1 MDMKIHIKDFRN
13 LFLILSLS
21 LAASG
26 VQAAGETKDKPDQQ
40 ADVQNESARSSQPDW
55 KKIYST
61 NSYMTFDKGL
71 MGIQNGVYSSHGGA
85 PGNSGNV
92 LLRGINTT
100 NLNASPYV
108 VVDGVLVKMA
118 RNINPFASGFALSNT
133 AFINP
138 LDVADVRILQSGYNS
153 VLYGGRASNGV
164 IDLTT
169 NKGVAGS
176 TSIDIVARVGFQ
188 QADYNKMEMMG
199 GEDFRSYL
207 FDYMHNMGNTIVDLQ
222 QMNIFNAGHPK
233 YNHSTDWLDMVKRNA
248 MFQDYQV
255 KMSGGDGD
263 TRYMFGVGYS
273 SQEGTIDPTAYN
285 RFNMRINLDY
295 KISQKISIA
304 NYLAYSYGTSRF
316 YDQGNNWAVHPLY
329 VALTKAPFLSPMY
342 YDDNG
347 IATTINAGVDELGKS
362 NPAMFK
368 SNLQNKGTDNR
379 VDGMIR
385 ANWAVAPRTAVSTS
399 LSISYVNSIE
409 DLRRLAEGIAP
420 DEYRKRQNA
429 KRTYSDYILRWNTW
443 AERTGSFLGNGSWHG
458 KAGFIVENEE
468 EKSAYGRRVNAS
480 TDDFESLGYGDVD
493 SISNMNYKQN
503 FLSFYAEAGV
513 RYWDRVSLDGRI
525 YVEGSS
531 NFGPKGR
538 WGIYGGLNLGVD
550 VLKLDKYYLGVNA
563 SWGRVGN
570 NDIRGSYQHTLYYPT
585 HYLAYGG
592 VYLGNVANKKLK
604 PEITN
609 NYEGGIKA
617 RLIDR
622 IDVYAGYYYKKTT
635 GMLTQKSLPIEIG
648 LDPQFENNGDV
659 INQGFEFSLNA
670 NVIRNQKWN
679 WKLFA
684 NISTLK
690 NKVKHLNNGD
700 IIREYDK
707 FSSILRQDEALGSF
721 YGYKI
726 QGIYNTSSEVDLKRA
741 DGTLYLAGDYKMEDI
756 NEDGIINAKDMQVIG
771 SPLPDFYGGF
781 GTRLN
786 FTGIELSMLFTY
798 SYGNDV
804 YNLFNQHLSSMSDLS
819 VPVAAAKGR
828 WISETLPGKGELP
841 RAAYND
847 PSGNFNASNKW
858 VEDGSY
864 LKLKTLSLAYDIPL
878 KKRSGFLKGLKV
890 FANCNNLFT
899 VTGYSGLDP
908 EVFLSNDPMLRG
920 VDTGGAPNPRSYVF
934 GVNISL

>member
-26 VQAAGETKDKPDQQ
+26 VQAAGETKDEPGQQ
-40 ADVQNESARSSQPDW
+40 ADVQNETARSSQPDW

-92 LLRGINTT
+92 LLRGINTV

-118 RNINPFASGFALSNT
+118 RNINPFASGFSLSNT

-153 VLYGGRASNGV
+153 VLYGGRAANGV

-176 TSIDIVARVGFQ
+176 TSIDIMARVGFQ

-233 YNHSTDWLDMVKRNA
+233 YSHSTDWLDMVKRNA

-379 VDGMIR
+379 VD
-385 ANWAVAPRTAVSTS
+385 
-399 LSISYVNSIE
+399 
-409 DLRRLAEGIAP
+409 
-420 DEYRKRQNA
+420 
-429 KRTYSDYILRWNTW
+429 
-443 AERTGSFLGNGSWHG
+443 
-458 KAGFIVENEE
+458 
-468 EKSAYGRRVNAS
+468 
-480 TDDFESLGYGDVD
+480 
-493 SISNMNYKQN
+493 
-503 FLSFYAEAGV
+503 
-513 RYWDRVSLDGRI
+513 
-525 YVEGSS
+525 
-531 NFGPKGR
+531 
-538 WGIYGGLNLGVD
+538 
-550 VLKLDKYYLGVNA
+550 
-563 SWGRVGN
+563 
-570 NDIRGSYQHTLYYPT
+570 
-585 HYLAYGG
+585 
-592 VYLGNVANKKLK
+592 
-604 PEITN
+604 
-609 NYEGGIKA
+609 
-617 RLIDR
+617 
-622 IDVYAGYYYKKTT
+622 
-635 GMLTQKSLPIEIG
+635 
-648 LDPQFENNGDV
+648 
-659 INQGFEFSLNA
+659 
-670 NVIRNQKWN
+670 
-679 WKLFA
+679 
-684 NISTLK
+684 
-690 NKVKHLNNGD
+690 
-700 IIREYDK
+700 
-707 FSSILRQDEALGSF
+707 
-721 YGYKI
+721 
-726 QGIYNTSSEVDLKRA
+726 
-741 DGTLYLAGDYKMEDI
+741 
-756 NEDGIINAKDMQVIG
+756 
-771 SPLPDFYGGF
+771 
-781 GTRLN
+781 
-786 FTGIELSMLFTY
+786 
-798 SYGNDV
+798 
-804 YNLFNQHLSSMSDLS
+804 
-819 VPVAAAKGR
+819 
-828 WISETLPGKGELP
+828 
-841 RAAYND
+841 
-847 PSGNFNASNKW
+847 
-858 VEDGSY
+858 
-864 LKLKTLSLAYDIPL
+864 
-878 KKRSGFLKGLKV
+878 
-890 FANCNNLFT
+890 
-899 VTGYSGLDP
+899 
-908 EVFLSNDPMLRG
+908 
-920 VDTGGAPNPRSYVF
+920 
-934 GVNISL
+934 